1 MEKEKNP
8 YQILR
13 NEEYKKFVESKGN
26 ARFSADY
33 LSWAVAWDK
42 LKKNFQYCSYK
53 VREYHIEIAGNTL
66 KVPYMVLPNQT
77 AMVTVDLNY
86 ETFDGDE
93 HTHTETLAIRDHTM
107 KAVVDPSSA
116 QIENA
121 IRRCVAKAVSMA
133 TGFGIELWF
142 GEDLKDMEDNV
153 EKHITGN
160 APKEGMITP
169 AQSRK
174 LDALMRDK
182 NCTPEDKA
190 MLKEIKDRQ
199 FDQVSETAA
208 QVIIE
213 DVKEGIK
220 NNKPITNTYKTQLLG
235 MINKLPASVT
245 EDKKTEYKGFV
256 NKTPKFKLAHKFE
269 LETLKPKLE
278 IGA

>member
-1 MEKEKNP
+1 MEKEQNP

-42 LKKNFQYCSYK
+42 FKKNFQYCSYK

-77 AMVTVDLNY
+77 AMVTVDLHY

-116 QIENA
+116 QVENA

-142 GEDLKDMEDNV
+142 GEDLKDMEDTE
-153 EKHITGN
+153 EKLMNGDK
-160 APKEGMITP
+160 PVSGMITP
-169 AQSRK
+169 EQSRK

-182 NCTPEDKA
+182 NVNPSDKK
-190 MLKEIKDRQ
+190 MIKELKDNRFKD
-199 FDQVSETAA
+199 VSEQAA
-208 QVIIE
+208 AVMIT
-213 DVKEGIK
+213 DVKQGIK
-220 NNKPITNTYKTQLLG
+220 NNKPITNTYATQLLG
-235 MINKLPASVT
+235 MINSLPDSVT
-245 EDKKTEYKGFV
+245 DEKRTEYKNFV
-256 NKTPKFKLAHKFE
+256 KKQPKFSLANKFE
-269 LETLKPKLE
+269 LETLKPKIK
-278 IGA
+278 IGL

>member
-1 MEKEKNP
+1 MEKQKNP

-26 ARFSADY
+26 SRFSADY

-42 LKKNFQYCSYK
+42 FKKNFQYCSYV

-86 ETFDGDE
+86 ETFDGDA

-116 QIENA
+116 QVENA

-142 GEDLKDMEDNV
+142 GEDLKDMDNA
-153 EKHITGN
+153 ETHITGN
-160 APKEGMITP
+160 TPKVGMITT

-174 LDALMRDK
+174 LDELMRDR
-182 NCTPEDKA
+182 NCTEKDKT
-190 MLKEIKDRQ
+190 MLQEIKDRQ
-199 FDQVSETAA
+199 FDQVTEEAA
-208 QVIIE
+208 TVIIK

-220 NNKPITNTYKTQLLG
+220 NNKPITVTYKTRLLG
-235 MINKLPASVT
+235 MINELPKSV
-245 EDKKTEYKGFV
+245 EDTKRAEYKTFV
-256 NKTPKFKLAHKFE
+256 NKIPKFKLANKFE
-269 LETLKPKLE
+269 METLKPKLE
-278 IGA
+278 IGL

>member
-42 LKKNFQYCSYK
+42 FKKNFQYCSYK
-53 VREYHIEIAGNTL
+53 VHKYHIEIAGNTL

-77 AMVTVDLNY
+77 AMVTVDLHY

-93 HTHTETLAIRDHTM
+93 HTHTEELAVRDHTM
-107 KAVVDPSSA
+107 KAVVDPTSA
-116 QIENA
+116 QVENT
-121 IRRCVAKAVSMA
+121 IRRCVAKAISMA

-142 GEDLKDMEDNV
+142 GEDLKDMDNV
-153 EKHITGN
+153 ETHITGN
-160 APKEGMITP
+160 TPKVGMITP

-174 LDALMRDK
+174 LDELMRDR
-182 NCTPEDKA
+182 NCTESDKA

-199 FDQVSETAA
+199 FDQVTEEAA
-208 QVIIE
+208 VVIIN

-220 NNKPITNTYKTQLLG
+220 NNKPITNTYKTKLLG
-235 MINKLPASVT
+235 MINELPKSV
-245 EDKKTEYKGFV
+245 EDTKRAEYKSFV
-256 NKTPKFKLAHKFE
+256 NKVPKFKLANKFE
-269 LETLKPKLE
+269 METLKPKLE
-278 IGA
+278 IGL

>member
-26 ARFSADY
+26 SRFSADY

-42 LKKNFQYCSYK
+42 FKKNFQYCSYV
-53 VREYHIEIAGNTL
+53 VREYHIEISGNTL
-66 KVPYMVLPNQT
+66 KVPYMILPNQT

-86 ETFDGDE
+86 ETFDGDS

-116 QIENA
+116 QVENA

-142 GEDLKDMEDNV
+142 GEDLKDMDNA
-153 EKHITGN
+153 ETHITGN
-160 APKEGMITP
+160 TPKVGMITT

-174 LDALMRDK
+174 LDELMRDR
-182 NCTPEDKA
+182 NCTEKDKA

-199 FDQVSETAA
+199 FDQVTEEAA
-208 QVIIE
+208 IVIIK

-220 NNKPITNTYKTQLLG
+220 NNKPITATYKTQLLG
-235 MINKLPASVT
+235 MINDLPKSVD
-245 EDKKTEYKGFV
+245 EIKKAEYKGFV
-256 NKTPKFKLAHKFE
+256 NKVPKFKLANKFE
-269 LETLKPKLE
+269 METLKPKLE
-278 IGA
+278 IGL

>member
-1 MEKEKNP
+1 MEKQKNP

-26 ARFSADY
+26 SRFSADY

-42 LKKNFQYCSYK
+42 FKKNFQYCSYV

-86 ETFDGDE
+86 ETFDGDS

-116 QIENA
+116 QVENA

-142 GEDLKDMEDNV
+142 GEDLKDMDNA
-153 EKHITGN
+153 ETHITGN
-160 APKEGMITP
+160 TPKVGMITT

-174 LDALMRDK
+174 LDELMRDR
-182 NCTPEDKA
+182 NCTEKDKT
-190 MLKEIKDRQ
+190 MLQEIKDRQ
-199 FDQVSETAA
+199 FDQVTEEAA
-208 QVIIE
+208 TVIIK

-220 NNKPITNTYKTQLLG
+220 NNKPITVTYKTRLLG
-235 MINKLPASVT
+235 MINELPKSV
-245 EDKKTEYKGFV
+245 EDTKRAEYKTFV
-256 NKTPKFKLAHKFE
+256 NKIPKFKLANKFE
-269 LETLKPKLE
+269 METLKPKLE
-278 IGA
+278 IGL